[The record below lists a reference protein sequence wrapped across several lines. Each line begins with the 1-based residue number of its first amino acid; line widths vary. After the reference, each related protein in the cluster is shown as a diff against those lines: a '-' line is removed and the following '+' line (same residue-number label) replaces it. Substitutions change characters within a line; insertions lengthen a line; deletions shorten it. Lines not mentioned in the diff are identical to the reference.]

1 MDETTITHLNKIIS
15 SRVTSGVVIIDA
27 SGEILYINDE
37 ARAIFATFSSQDISS
52 KTDPLALDKA
62 IVESI
67 NKHAGTLSANEATC
81 ILCQETNVTYAL
93 RTLPLHKP
101 GKKGNPCI
109 MVLIEGVTIHR
120 KFDIKAVQKQFGLSK
135 RETEVTFCLTKGLTN
150 KEIAKTLSL
159 SPDTVHDYIKQ
170 IMKKLKASTRAGIV
184 GKVLP

>member
-15 SRVTSGVVIIDA
+15 SRVTSGVIIIDA

-37 ARAIFATFSSQDISS
+37 ARAIFATFSSKGISS
-52 KTDPLALDKA
+52 EKDHFTLDKA
-62 IVESI
+62 IVDSI
-67 NKHAGTLSANEATC
+67 DEHMGHLAANESSC
-81 ILCQETNVTYAL
+81 ILCPETGVTYAL
-93 RTLPLHKP
+93 RSLPLHKP
-101 GKKGNPCI
+101 GKKGKQCI

-159 SPDTVHDYIKQ
+159 SPDTVHDYVKR
-170 IMKKLKASTRAGIV
+170 IMKKLKTATRAGIV

>member
-1 MDETTITHLNKIIS
+1 MDEKTITHLNKIIS

-27 SGEILYINDE
+27 TGEILYINDE
-37 ARAIFATFSSQDISS
+37 AHAIFATFSLKDVSS
-52 KTDPLALDKA
+52 GKDPLVPDKA
-62 IVESI
+62 VVDSI
-67 NKHAGTLSANEATC
+67 NKHLGHLSAYESTC
-81 ILCQETNVTYAL
+81 ILCPETGTTYAL

-101 GKKGNPCI
+101 GKKGKQCI

-150 KEIAKTLSL
+150 KEIAKTLAL

-170 IMKKLKASTRAGIV
+170 IMKKLKTATRAGIV